1 MPEHNPRLA
10 ILTEAPPLLPIGP
23 TLAAA
28 RLQEIL
34 AAPEGAYAELSASR
48 TGHQVLVLGVT
59 SPSVPVALVVPLD
72 RLFEDRLD
80 AARQLWRALGSG
92 TTAKPPAFSAQRRRR
107 LKLVL
112 RALDADL
119 AGVGYRDIALVL
131 FGERVPR
138 DAAWR
143 THALRSFTIRLVQDG
158 RALMRGGYLRLL
170 RPDRRK
176 R

>member
-1 MPEHNPRLA
+1 MPKHNPRLA
-10 ILTEAPPLLPIGP
+10 LLTDAPALLPIGP
-23 TLAAA
+23 ILDAI
-28 RLQEIL
+28 RLRENF
-34 AAPEGAYAELSASR
+34 AAPEGTYAELLALPP
-48 TGHQVLVLGVT
+48 GHQVLVLGAK
-59 SPSVPVALVVPLD
+59 SISVPVAIVVPLD
-72 RLFEDRLD
+72 RLFEDRVD
-80 AARQLWRALGSG
+80 AARQLWRALGRG
-92 TTAKPPAFSAQRRRR
+92 AAAKPPKFSAQRRQR

-131 FGERVPR
+131 FGDRVPR
-138 DAAWR
+138 DVAWR

-158 RALMRGGYLRLL
+158 RALMCGGYLRLL